1 MTPKRSSHNALRR
14 SSRTEVPPHLQPG
27 SPVEISNSEAGFRDE
42 AGEKA
47 LRETFHAFDI
57 GPPAPRETTRKFK
70 FGEEVDAF
78 HNDGWWEGEI
88 TKELEN
94 GNFHV
99 YFKRSKE
106 QLEFREDKL
115 RLHRERLNG
124 SWLPPLEEA
133 EQVQEVN
140 SIVSLGFF

>member
-1 MTPKRSSHNALRR
+1 TGTIIKLATPKSA
-14 SSRTEVPPHLQPG
+14 TKYIAQYTHLF
-27 SPVEISNSEAGFRDE
+27 EDE

-78 HNDGWWEGEI
+78 HNDGWWDGEI

-115 RLHRERLNG
+115 RLH
-124 SWLPPLEEA
+124 
-133 EQVQEVN
+133 
-140 SIVSLGFF
+140 

>member
-1 MTPKRSSHNALRR
+1 MAPKRSSHNALRR

-27 SPVEISNSEAGFRDE
+27 SLVEISNSGAGFR
-42 AGEKA
+42 
-47 LRETFHAFDI
+47 

-78 HNDGWWEGEI
+78 HNDGWWEGAI
-88 TKELEN
+88 AKELEN

-115 RLHRERLNG
+115 RLHREWLNG

-133 EQVQEVN
+133 EQGQEWSSRSNTNV
-140 SIVSLGFF
+140 VDHCEA

>member
-1 MTPKRSSHNALRR
+1 MAPKRSSHNALRR

-27 SPVEISNSEAGFRDE
+27 SPLEISNSEAGF
-42 AGEKA
+42 
-47 LRETFHAFDI
+47 
-57 GPPAPRETTRKFK
+57 RETTRKFK

-78 HNDGWWEGEI
+78 HNDGWWEGAI

-115 RLHRERLNG
+115 RLHREWLNG
-124 SWLPPLEEA
+124 SWVPPLEEA
-133 EQVQEVN
+133 EQVQE
-140 SIVSLGFF
+140 

>member
-1 MTPKRSSHNALRR
+1 MRCAVLHELKSLHTCNRVPQLRSVTARQGS
-14 SSRTEVPPHLQPG
+14 EVL
-27 SPVEISNSEAGFRDE
+27 DE
-42 AGEKA
+42 AGAKA

-115 RLHRERLNG
+115 RLHREWLNG
-124 SWLPPLEEA
+124 SWVPPLEEA

-140 SIVSLGFF
+140 SIVSLDFF